1 MRGAEFTKLMRNR
14 VRDTEQQELPAL
26 VAAYE
31 KILGHVQREAV
42 AGFKSEALI
51 AAQWQPPPEGNMVDE
66 AAVAA
71 YATAQLQKLHRKV
84 VVSVAGPTF
93 VRLGISWDV
102 TNPYVA
108 QLLGQSGKRIGK
120 AVDEAV
126 SPRLREIVLGAYER
140 GLSALD
146 TAALI
151 SEQLTEFRPA
161 SARMLARTDLNG
173 LANGA
178 SVMAATVAG
187 VGFKQWLTASDDR
200 VREQHVEADGQT
212 VPVDQPFQV
221 CGEELMFPGDP
232 AASDECSAN
241 CRCTVVYVDGVEEA
255 VVASSNGASAAPVSV
270 QVAAASTSPETEAV
284 VQKMAELVE
293 QLGATLE
300 RCGGR

>member
-1 MRGAEFTKLMRNR
+1 MLA
-14 VRDTEQQELPAL
+14 
-26 VAAYE
+26 
-31 KILGHVQREAV
+31 
-42 AGFKSEALI
+42 
-51 AAQWQPPPEGNMVDE
+51 E

-71 YATAQLQKLHRKV
+71 YAARQLQKLHRKV

-108 QLLGQSGKRIGK
+108 QLLEQSGKRVGK

-126 SPRLREIVLGAYER
+126 SPRLREIVFGAYER

-187 VGFKQWLTASDDR
+187 VGLKQWVTAQDDR
-200 VREQHVEADGQT
+200 VREQHVEANGQT

-232 AASDECSAN
+232 AASDECAAN

-255 VVASSNGASAAPVSV
+255 VVASSNGFAPQPVSV

-293 QLGATLE
+293 QLADTLE
-300 RCGGR
+300 RLERPRTRRVIVNRDADGDIVGMTIRDD